1 MKRSRIAL
9 LAVALV
15 VLAALATTTGCR
27 RVKLAD
33 GSAGT
38 GATTDQTQTVPIGAA
53 TSLRTTVRMALG
65 TMRLGAGEPSSTLA
79 LDGGFSYPPSWK
91 PEVTYAVEATQ
102 GALSVIQPEIKGPPG
117 LTDRDNFWS
126 LALAPGVP
134 TDLTL
139 KMGAGESKIN
149 LRGIDITSLDV
160 MSGMGEMTLDL
171 SGPRPHDVHGRIES
185 GVGDLRI
192 IVRRGVG
199 VRFVG
204 GTDGVGNLT
213 ADGFTKSDGGLVN
226 SAWGKAGPKIDLTL
240 TRGVGDITVTSAE

>member
-15 VLAALATTTGCR
+15 VLVALATTAGCR

-65 TMRLGAGEPSSTLA
+65 TLRLGAGEPSSTLA

-91 PEVTYAVEATQ
+91 PEVKYAVEATQ
-102 GALSVIQPEIKGPPG
+102 GMLSVIQPEIKGLPG

-134 TDLTL
+134 TDLTV
-139 KMGAGESKIN
+139 KVGAGESKVD
-149 LRGIDITSLDV
+149 LRGIDITSLEV
-160 MSGMGEMTLDL
+160 VSGVGEMALDL
-171 SGPRPHDVHGRIES
+171 SGPRPHDLRGRIES
-185 GVGDLRI
+185 GVGAMD
-192 IVRRGVG
+192 IVVPSGVG
-199 VRFVG
+199 VRLVG
-204 GTDGVGNLT
+204 GTDGVGNLI
-213 ADGFTKSDGGLVN
+213 ASDFTKSDGGLVN